1 MRMDILL
8 LGILSVVLMS
18 APIAAAEYNHDEVKN
33 IIYEA
38 GKERDPGF
46 TEDLTWYVGDEDHS
60 GVVGFWEN
68 GHLTPEMKIIDHWD
82 VDDPMIMMTGEMT
95 DQFGITTGYASF
107 TAPTP
112 GGEQVYVDIQGYDLP
127 LSEIEPV
134 ADNIFIRLVERSAA
148 SGAISGSMNTI
159 YTGSDIY
166 NEVVEAI
173 RDIRPG
179 FTDDGYWYV
188 GDDEH
193 AGLVDYSELA
203 LKPEMKD
210 PGYWDINERMI
221 MSEDPDM
228 IISSDIVFDAPTP
241 YGTRVYVTVDGYNVP
256 LSEIQ
261 PVAVVIYNTLV
272 ERSFESGAIGE
283 DVTEDAVTQDDP
295 TGTSLG
301 DIESDSQQDTVS
313 DDIPTVTDDETEST
327 GLDDDST
334 DNDLEDELA
343 EIDELFA
350 KYDLLF
356 EEGLIEYEGELDV
369 EDIDKQDIE
378 DIQNIQMNYILPEDF
393 VESME
398 QEAVILD
405 MLRDESSED
414 IDKLDEI
421 DTSEEQDVEANK
433 AIIKEVF
440 RDGFNFEDGGAVT
453 VGGGPDYEGK
463 EKVAEKLSET
473 PYLDAFDKTRKET
486 MEKYKTGHE
495 AASFFSD
502 TYGDSKISKYFEKA
516 DKVNSIKEEVD
527 KYVGAYKDTKKL
539 SEMKGSSGTA
549 AKALYGTVKVGQ
561 EVADK
566 IPVVGSLIKT
576 GLEVAEKTVMI
587 MPELDDAIKNSDARQ
602 GVITNGPIGT
612 STPNAFLDS
621 YGKMTQ
627 TQDGPSYSL
636 PYTDE
641 NGEEHEISPD
651 QWVKVTTKTGTYYV
665 PTDEWENPIGDIALK
680 DSGSS
685 WKPWK
690 WDNCQV
696 VKRSNPKIAYNNGE
710 EYDL

>member
-1 MRMDILL
+1 
-8 LGILSVVLMS
+8 MS
-18 APIAAAEYNHDEVKN
+18 APIAAAEYNHDEVKK

-38 GKERDPGF
+38 GKEVKPGF
-46 TEDLTWYVGDEDHS
+46 TEDLTWYVEDEDHV

-68 GHLTPEMKIIDHWD
+68 GVLKPEMKDRDYWYVDNPD
-82 VDDPMIMMTGEMT
+82 VMWKVENT
-95 DQFGITTGYASF
+95 DQNGFLMSSASF
-107 TAPTP
+107 MAPTP
-112 GGEQVYVDIQGYDLP
+112 GGEQVYVTFEGYELP

-134 ADNIFIRLVERSAA
+134 VDNIFIRLVEEAEA
-148 SGAISGSMNTI
+148 SGVFSETASNTVPEVI
-159 YTGSDIY
+159 EHSEADIY
-166 NEVVEAI
+166 EVVLGAAREVNA
-173 RDIRPG
+173 DIN
-179 FTDDGYWYV
+179 DDGVWYV
-188 GDDEH
+188 GDSEH
-193 AGLVDYSELA
+193 LGLIYFSETDLE
-203 LKPEMKD
+203 PEMQSID
-210 PGYWDINERMI
+210 YWDMDKMMI
-221 MSEDPDM
+221 MSENPDWTV
-228 IISSDIVFDAPTP
+228 SSDITFSAPTP
-241 YGTRVYVTVDGYNVP
+241 YGNVVLVTIDGYNIG
-256 LSEIQ
+256 LSDIQ
-261 PVAVVIYNTLV
+261 PVAEVIFTTLV
-272 ERSFESGAIGE
+272 EQSEASGAIG
-283 DVTEDAVTQDDP
+283 DGVTADTGTQDTP
-295 TGTSLG
+295 TGTSIG

-313 DDIPTVTDDETEST
+313 DDIPIVTDDEAGSDGTEST
-327 GLDDDST
+327 EWDDEFN
-334 DNDLEDELA
+334 DNEFEEVLA
-343 EIDELFA
+343 EIDGLFA
-350 KYDLLF
+350 KYDQLF

-369 EDIDKQDIE
+369 EDIDRQDIE
-378 DIQNIQMNYILPEDF
+378 DIQNIQMNYILPEEF
-393 VESME
+393 VELME

-440 RDGFNFEDGGAVT
+440 RDGFNFEDDGSVT
-453 VGGGPDYEGK
+453 VGSGPDYEGK

-473 PYLDAFDKTRKET
+473 PYLDAFDKSRKES
-486 MEKYKTGHE
+486 METLKTGHE
-495 AASFFSD
+495 AASFFSE

-576 GLEVAEKTVMI
+576 GLEVAEKTVMV

-641 NGEEHEISPD
+641 NGKEHEISPD
-651 QWVKVTTKTGTYYV
+651 HWKKVTTKSGTYYV
-665 PTDEWENPIGDIALK
+665 PMDEDENPVGDIALK

-696 VKRSNPKIAYNNGE
+696 VKRSNPKITYNNGE